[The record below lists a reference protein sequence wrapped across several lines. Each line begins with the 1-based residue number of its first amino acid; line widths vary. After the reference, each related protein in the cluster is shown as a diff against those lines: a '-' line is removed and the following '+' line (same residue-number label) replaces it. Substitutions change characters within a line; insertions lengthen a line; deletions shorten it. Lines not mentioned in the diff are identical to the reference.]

1 MEYGWLKDEQII
13 RLIVQGDKEALGAL
27 YDRYGRAVYSLS
39 LRIMEDKGMAEEITQ
54 EVFLTAW
61 ARADTFHMQKGKF
74 LSWLLTIT
82 HNKAIDQWRKRR
94 RSLALSFD
102 AVAANAWTA
111 GEQGLETL
119 EDSLSSVDRKHIR
132 EAVDRLP
139 APQKQVV
146 TMAYFYG
153 LTQSEIARQ
162 LGAPIGTVKTRMRL
176 AFQKLKESLIQLE
189 EELKSDEL

>member
-61 ARADTFHMQKGKF
+61 ARADTFRMQKGKF

-102 AVAANAWTA
+102 SVAANAWTA

-119 EDSLSSVDRKHIR
+119 EDSLSSVDRKYIR

>member
-54 EVFLTAW
+54 EVFLTVW

-102 AVAANAWTA
+102 SVAANAWTA

-119 EDSLSSVDRKHIR
+119 EDSLSSVDRKYIR

>member
-61 ARADTFHMQKGKF
+61 ARADTFRMQKGKF

-102 AVAANAWTA
+102 SVAANAWTA

-119 EDSLSSVDRKHIR
+119 EDSLSSVDRKYIR

-162 LGAPIGTVKTRMRL
+162 LGTPIGTVKTRMRL

>member
-102 AVAANAWTA
+102 SVAANAWTA

-119 EDSLSSVDRKHIR
+119 EDSLSSVDRKYIR